1 MASTEEMVVWETD
14 FRLKR
19 CFAAQK
25 AVNKGSNPCPRHIS
39 GLALHGPPLDF
50 VGRRQNTVFDGDKPV
65 TNWPANQFKFRKIVE
80 KIASKNI
87 SYFLKVSFQNFS
99 LKGRTYIVFCVLIG
113 NLNEVMVQNLV
124 ISIVFLKFPR
134 LKLKYMLSI

>member
-1 MASTEEMVVWETD
+1 M
-14 FRLKR
+14 
-19 CFAAQK
+19 
-25 AVNKGSNPCPRHIS
+25 
-39 GLALHGPPLDF
+39 
-50 VGRRQNTVFDGDKPV
+50 
-65 TNWPANQFKFRKIVE
+65 E

-99 LKGRTYIVFCVLIG
+99 LKRENLHSFFVLIG

-134 LKLKYMLSI
+134 LKLKYILGI